1 MRQAHTKGGDIGME
15 PSGLFGTPSVDPAAG
30 SGGTSVE
37 QRLDG
42 LLEAAKQAGQ
52 LAGKLRTALS
62 RVEENAKTGGIIAM
76 GRIDRVSESV
86 AELSSLVS
94 QVASQ
99 AADLQ
104 SGGPSAFDY
113 MSELGP
119 ELVKRGVKVTKGPEP
134 YWLVYPAWFQIGHDS
149 KGALEVTLNGDR
161 LEFIRPSAVA
171 AKIAEV
177 VNEKFNAEQFRET
190 LVSVRDVIRRAGA
203 HGATLGLDDVY
214 EVLNMGSGRRSARS
228 GDLSKAA
235 FYYSVHRLAEGIGQK
250 SGLSLRFP
258 PANYKAEIFFTK
270 EGESRKYLTVD
281 FSGTS

>member
-1 MRQAHTKGGDIGME
+1 ME
-15 PSGLFGTPSVDPAAG
+15 PSGLFDTPSVDPAAV

-62 RVEENAKTGGIIAM
+62 QVEENAKTGGITAQ

-86 AELSSLVS
+86 AELSSLVGR
-94 QVASQ
+94 VVSQ
-99 AADLQ
+99 AADFQ
-104 SGGPSAFDY
+104 SGGPSASDY
-113 MSELGP
+113 MRELEP
-119 ELVKRGVKVTKGPEP
+119 ELVKRGVEVTKGPEP
-134 YWLVYPAWFQIGHDS
+134 YWLVYPAWFQIGQDS
-149 KGALEVTLNGDR
+149 KGSLEVTLNGDR
-161 LEFIRPSAVA
+161 LDFIRPSAVA

-177 VNEKFNAEQFRET
+177 VNDRFNAKQFREM

-203 HGATLGLDDVY
+203 QGTTLGLDDVY

-235 FYYSVHRLAEGIGQK
+235 FYYSVHRLAEGIGQT

-258 PANYKAEIFFTK
+258 SANYKAAIFFTK

-281 FSGTS
+281 FSGTA